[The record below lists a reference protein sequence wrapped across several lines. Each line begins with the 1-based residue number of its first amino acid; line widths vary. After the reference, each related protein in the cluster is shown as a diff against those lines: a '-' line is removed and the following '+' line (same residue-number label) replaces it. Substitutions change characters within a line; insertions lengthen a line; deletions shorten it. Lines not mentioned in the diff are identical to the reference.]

1 MAIPTEASA
10 TLSIRTQQII
20 FYETGI
26 ANVLDP
32 LGGSYCVETL
42 TNQLEEQAREI
53 LDYLNRLSP
62 ERAFRYMEE
71 EANEAGYQRQRAI
84 DQGERVLVGVNKFV
98 IEEEAIPIHTVRL
111 QGYDPRWR
119 DRQIARLEKVKRERD
134 PKKVEAAKKMLA
146 QAYRSRVN
154 IIEPIIEA
162 VRAYLSIGEIAQVR
176 KEVFGSLDLSWFG
189 GKFFGM

>member
-1 MAIPTEASA
+1 
-10 TLSIRTQQII
+10 
-20 FYETGI
+20 
-26 ANVLDP
+26 
-32 LGGSYCVETL
+32 
-42 TNQLEEQAREI
+42 
-53 LDYLNRLSP
+53 
-62 ERAFRYMEE
+62 MEE